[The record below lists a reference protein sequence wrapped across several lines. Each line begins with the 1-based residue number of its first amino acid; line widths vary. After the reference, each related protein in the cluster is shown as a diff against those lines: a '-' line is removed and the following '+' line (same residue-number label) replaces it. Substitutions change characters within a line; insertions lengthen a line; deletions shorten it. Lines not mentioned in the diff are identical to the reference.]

1 MVPILAVKVSP
12 MASDGSGIFAKQNVS
27 ARDLINAGTKRHG
40 EKTERGARNLAE
52 PRKIAGF

>member
-1 MVPILAVKVSP
+1 